1 MSHEAFL
8 LNSAAG
14 GIGIPS
20 LHYFDS
26 FHETSIMITDIWGPN
41 LNEVFE
47 ASGHSFS
54 MQTLLL
60 LADQLLAR
68 LQFIHRRD
76 IAHGNL
82 GPESF
87 ALGSPSWQ
95 SHQILLID
103 WKAVKRTNKSF
114 QDDLIALGHILSY
127 FYCGANSWDEFS
139 MRPMEGAPPV
149 LKAYMEHVYHSAVFD
164 YDILRSVFRSAFLDF
179 SFHVVAALDL
189 RGPRAPKNAL
199 TPNLDGL
206 LTCEIA
212 DVVDRWQLNATHL
225 IMLGED
231 LRIHATWWIQFDELL
246 SESMALL
253 LRARDRQN
261 MIHRIFEFGRAIL
274 DAMES
279 QSQPISLAVL
289 TKFYA
294 FFGAL
299 LEAAPEDGTR
309 WINSLIKLSSMISK
323 LDQKP
328 SMLYTWL
335 QTVSYWHEVRASWN
349 IC

>member
-1 MSHEAFL
+1 M
-8 LNSAAG
+8 AAG

-20 LHYFDS
+20 LHYFDT
-26 FHETSIMITDIWGPN
+26 FRDKSIMITDSWGSN

-68 LQFIHRRD
+68 LQFIHCRD

-82 GPESF
+82 GPKSF

-103 WKAVKRTNKSF
+103 WKVVKHRKRSF
-114 QDDLIALGHILSY
+114 KDDLIALGHILSY
-127 FYCGANSWDEFS
+127 FYCGADSWDEFRL
-139 MRPMEGAPPV
+139 RPMEGAPPV
-149 LKAYMEHVYHSAVFD
+149 LKTYMENVYHSEIFD
-164 YDILRSVFRSAFLDF
+164 YESLRDVFRSAFTDF
-179 SFHVVAALDL
+179 SFHVGAALDL

-206 LTCEIA
+206 LTCEIT
-212 DVVDRWQLNATHL
+212 DVIDRWQLNAGQL
-225 IMLGED
+225 IMLSED
-231 LRIHATWWIQFDELL
+231 LQIHSTWWSQFDELL
-246 SESMALL
+246 NVSMALV
-253 LRARDRQN
+253 LRARNHQN
-261 MIHRIFEFGRAIL
+261 ITHRIFDFGGAIL
-274 DAMES
+274 GAIES
-279 QSQPISLAVL
+279 RSQPMSLAVL
-289 TKFYA
+289 IKFYT

-323 LDQKP
+323 LDQN
-328 SMLYTWL
+328 SNMLYMWL
-335 QTVSYWHEVRASWN
+335 QTISYWHEVRASWN